1 MSDYLAN
8 LAARSIGGMAV
19 VRPRVPGIYEPP
31 GLGASPWFGD
41 IGNRENSI
49 RETADAG
56 KRSDW
61 ASTAEDSL
69 HRSDQGR
76 DEAKNRSS
84 LHEEPCRVVPPSS
97 RVRSVSEV
105 PPIPDSSENSPSRK
119 EALGPD
125 VEKEVVSAER
135 VPPFSPHTFDVVTFF
150 QGNPEESREPQ
161 IASRGVPN
169 RPALVQKPADS
180 SGKTRSVETED
191 AIGPR
196 AVRGQMRPAPG
207 TVEDVST
214 NEPGTSSRDLLE
226 LAWPREP
233 HVEDAAHVVAPA
245 TIRKKTQPA
254 ESFPIARESMS
265 PRAHPSPKQGV
276 VISEAGFAA
285 SGVVAPATI
294 HKETPPAESFAIARE
309 SVSPRAHPGPQQG
322 VVISEA
328 GSAANGFEIPKIA
341 ARDSPTPR
349 LQAIWREPRPPIT
362 LLHRTEN
369 VAQAG
374 HRHAEGQLSNASSPT
389 VQVTIGRIEVRAST
403 PQVSSSTRERAMPG
417 VMGLKE
423 YLGQRAGRRGK

>member
-8 LAARSIGGMAV
+8 LAARSMGGMAV

-61 ASTAEDSL
+61 ASTAGDSL

-84 LHEEPCRVVPPSS
+84 LHEEPSRVVLPSS

-105 PPIPDSSENSPSRK
+105 PPIPDSSESSPSRK

-135 VPPFSPHTFDVVTFF
+135 VPPFSPNTFDVVTFF
-150 QGNPEESREPQ
+150 QGNQEESREPQ

-169 RPALVQKPADS
+169 KPALVQKPADS
-180 SGKTRSVETED
+180 FGKTRSAETED

-196 AVRGQMRPAPG
+196 AVRGQMRPVPG

-226 LAWPREP
+226 LARPREP
-233 HVEDAAHVVAPA
+233 HVEDAARVVAPA
-245 TIRKKTQPA
+245 TIRKETPSA
-254 ESFPIARESMS
+254 ESFP
-265 PRAHPSPKQGV
+265 
-276 VISEAGFAA
+276 
-285 SGVVAPATI
+285 
-294 HKETPPAESFAIARE
+294 IARE
-309 SVSPRAHPGPQQG
+309 SVSPRAHPVPKQG

-328 GSAANGFEIPKIA
+328 GSAASGFEIPKIA
-341 ARDSPTPR
+341 ARESPTPR

-369 VAQAG
+369 VAQPG
-374 HRHAEGQLSNASSPT
+374 HRQAEGQLSNASNPT

-403 PQVSSSTRERAMPG
+403 PQVSNSTRERAMPG

>member
-8 LAARSIGGMAV
+8 LAARSMGGMAV

-61 ASTAEDSL
+61 ASTAGDSL

-84 LHEEPCRVVPPSS
+84 LHEEPSRVVLPSS

-105 PPIPDSSENSPSRK
+105 PPIPDSSESSPSRK

-135 VPPFSPHTFDVVTFF
+135 VPPFSPNTFDVVTFF
-150 QGNPEESREPQ
+150 QGNQEESREPQ

-169 RPALVQKPADS
+169 KPALVQKPADS
-180 SGKTRSVETED
+180 FGKTRSAETED

-196 AVRGQMRPAPG
+196 AVRGQMRPVPG

-226 LAWPREP
+226 LARPREP
-233 HVEDAAHVVAPA
+233 HVEDAARVVAPA
-245 TIRKKTQPA
+245 TIRKETPSA
-254 ESFPIARESMS
+254 ESFPIARESVS
-265 PRAHPSPKQGV
+265 PRV
-276 VISEAGFAA
+276 VISEAGSAA
-285 SGVVAPATI
+285 SGVVAPTTI
-294 HKETPPAESFAIARE
+294 RKETPPAESFPIARE
-309 SVSPRAHPGPQQG
+309 SVSPRAHPVPKQG

-328 GSAANGFEIPKIA
+328 GSAASGFEIPKIA
-341 ARDSPTPR
+341 ARESPTPR

-369 VAQAG
+369 VAQPG
-374 HRHAEGQLSNASSPT
+374 HRQAEGQLSNASNPT

-403 PQVSSSTRERAMPG
+403 PQVSNSTRERAMPG